1 MRWSQAFIPTLRDD
15 PADAEAASHKLLV
28 RAGFIRQLTAGV
40 YALLPLADRVCR
52 KIEAI
57 MRREMEAIGAQEF
70 SLPALHPAEIWK
82 RSGRWDSVGDE
93 MFRLKDRKGAE
104 VALGMTHEEIFTWLA
119 GEMRSYKELPQ
130 IWFQFQTKF
139 RDELRPKSGLLRV
152 REFSMKDSY
161 SHDLNTDGLDFAFQR
176 HFEAYRK
183 IFGLLGLET
192 LAVEASSGAMGGSES
207 VEFMVPSDAGED
219 WVASCDAC
227 GYAANFEKA
236 TSRLEATPDEAGPA
250 ESEKFATP
258 GVRSIEDLA
267 NFDGGA
273 PAERQIKTLVY
284 TLGDDVILV
293 LMRGDHVLV
302 EQKLMDGLGA
312 SELRPSDDKEIQR
325 ALGAAPGSLG
335 AVGVTKL
342 RVVAD
347 EVLRGRKN
355 MLTGANE
362 DDFHLRGV
370 DVERDIQVDQWL
382 DLREVNEGEPCP
394 MCEGPL
400 AVLKTI
406 EVGHIFKLGT
416 RDTEALGAS
425 VLDENGKKVP
435 IVMGSYGIG
444 IQRAMA
450 SVVERWH
457 DDAGIFWPLS
467 VAPFEV
473 VITQLNAKDPETI
486 DAAGALYDALQ
497 AEGIEVL
504 FDDRNERPGV
514 KFKDADLIG
523 VPYRIN
529 VGPKHL
535 TDGKVEVVR
544 RKTGKA
550 RLVDLQKAAKSVA
563 ESIFEERSFSSQI

>member
-15 PADAEAASHKLLV
+15 PADAEAVSHKLLV
-28 RAGFIRQLTAGV
+28 RAGFIRQLTAGI

-57 MRREMEAIGAQEF
+57 VRREMEAIGAQEF

-82 RSGRWDSVGDE
+82 RSGRWDSIGDE

-119 GEMRSYKELPQ
+119 TEMRSYKELPQ

-139 RDELRPKSGLLRV
+139 RDEVRPKSGLLRV
-152 REFSMKDSY
+152 REFTMKDSY
-161 SHDLNTDGLDFAFQR
+161 SLDLDTDGLDSAFQR

-192 LAVEASSGAMGGSES
+192 LAVEASSGGMGGSES
-207 VEFMVPSDAGED
+207 VEFMVPSNAGED
-219 WVASCDAC
+219 WVASCNAC

-236 TSRLEATPDEAGPA
+236 TSQLEATPDEAGPA
-250 ESEKFATP
+250 EPEKFATP
-258 GVRSIEDLA
+258 GQRSIEDLA

-273 PAERQIKTLVY
+273 PAVRQIKTLVY
-284 TLGDDVILV
+284 TVGDEVTLV
-293 LMRGDHVLV
+293 LMRGDHSLV

-312 SELRPSDDKEIQR
+312 NELRPSGDKEIQG

-335 AVGVTKL
+335 AVGVTNL

-347 EVLRGRKN
+347 EALRGRKN

-400 AVLKTI
+400 AVAKTI

-416 RDTEALGAS
+416 RYTEVMGAG

-457 DDAGIFWPLS
+457 DDAGIVWPLS

-473 VITQLNAKDPETI
+473 VITQLNAKDAETT

-504 FDDRNERPGV
+504 LDDRNERPGV

-523 VPYRIN
+523 IPYRIN

-535 TDGKVEVVR
+535 KDGKVEVVR

-550 RLVDLQKAAKSVA
+550 RLVDLQKAAKAVA